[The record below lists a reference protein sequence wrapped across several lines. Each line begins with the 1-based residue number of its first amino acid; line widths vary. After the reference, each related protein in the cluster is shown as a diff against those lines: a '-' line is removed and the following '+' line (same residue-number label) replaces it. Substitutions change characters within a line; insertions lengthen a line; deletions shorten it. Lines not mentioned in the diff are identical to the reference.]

1 MLDDDGL
8 MGVNKDLVA
17 VGGVVAIEGQLFVGF
32 DGEVL
37 DDVLFGV
44 DEVVRTN
51 TSGLYILILAVEDE
65 GFFVFF

>member
-1 MLDDDGL
+1 M
-8 MGVNKDLVA
+8 
-17 VGGVVAIEGQLFVGF
+17 FVGF

-51 TSGLYILILAVEDE
+51 ASRLYILILAVEDE